1 MAEPLQ
7 RESGQGK
14 PRAFTR
20 LELSAV
26 ISVLAVLVVAVLVP
40 ALQKA
45 HQRAWRLQCVSNLKQ
60 IGLAT
65 RAWAVDHGDQMPNH
79 LDARGGG
86 TEHYLTAGESFLH
99 FQVLSNY
106 LKSPRL
112 LVCPSDLRQPAT
124 SFGPG
129 FSNTNLSYFLS
140 ADASDTSP
148 QMLLCGDRNLT
159 NGLPVT
165 NGFLELDAQHPA
177 GWTHEMHHLEG
188 NVGLADG
195 SVQGLSNS
203 GLWRMLRNEGQ
214 GPHRLAMP

>member
-1 MAEPLQ
+1 MIAPERRPIARQ
-7 RESGQGK
+7 K
-14 PRAFTR
+14 VWAFTR

-26 ISVLAVLVVAVLVP
+26 ISVLAVLVVTLLLP
-40 ALQKA
+40 ALQKD

-65 RAWAVDHGDQMPNH
+65 RTWALDHGDQMPWQ
-79 LDARGGG
+79 LDERHGG
-86 TEHYLTAGESFLH
+86 TQDSLPTGESFRH

-112 LVCPSDLRQPAT
+112 LICPSDLRQPVT

-129 FSNTNLSYFLS
+129 FSNTNLSYFLGV
-140 ADASDTSP
+140 DASDTSP

-195 SVQGLSNS
+195 SVQGLGNS
-203 GLWRMLRNEGQ
+203 GLWRMLRNA
-214 GPHRLAMP
+214 GPGTTRLAMP